1 MYRICILKSTGKIL
15 EMQSGGS
22 EDDTLRDSR
31 LDTLRI
37 NARNAGFAEDEIEV
51 KWVTDEEWTIL
62 LAPQAEAPR
71 IVSLT
76 MRQARL
82 QMLAMGV
89 LSQVEAA
96 VAQAGQAA
104 QIEWEYAAT
113 VGRDNGLFQSI
124 KVALGFSD
132 EQEETFFNEGSLL

>member
-1 MYRICILKSTGKIL
+1 MNTDILCTLLAERIDPTKFQVRGIDIEWLTVP
-15 EMQSGGS
+15 
-22 EDDTLRDSR
+22 T
-31 LDTLRI
+31 
-37 NARNAGFAEDEIEV
+37 EDEIS
-51 KWVTDEEWTIL
+51 
-62 LAPQAEAPR
+62 LAAGVIANYDTLVVEYVAKQQAFANR
-71 IVSLT
+71 ITSIS

-113 VGRDNGLFQSI
+113 VERDNGLFQGI
-124 KVALGFSD
+124 KIAMGFTD
-132 EQEETFFNEGSLL
+132 EQEEAFFNEGSLL